1 MSSDDEA
8 LFIKPN
14 LIIEG
19 LIDQFYAW
27 LYLIPPAQSA
37 MNLQNLH
44 LSMLD
49 SYVQQPKVHAAAV
62 ANPKMRGGFFIDHD
76 SERVGEIKALRERL
90 TRENAALLELAAGI
104 KETDELLRAQATG
117 FDLTGLY
124 PQLPDAVRGFV
135 EIVYDLNHQ
144 PSMRFLESLLY
155 RSRFYREERQS
166 IELSLDEGQA
176 RPFTLSTP
184 RLPKPGQLQLPL
196 PLRHSGIDQLF
207 QARLNP
213 QPFDR
218 LREGLEVSDDGQAEI
233 LRSFLTEE
241 PTLPA
246 EREVTSGG
254 RIRYFGHACL
264 VLQSPTVSIITDP
277 FISADHQAGDR
288 YTYVDLPERLDYCL
302 ITHGHQDHIVL
313 ESLLQLRGRI
323 GQVVVPKNGT
333 GNLQDPSIELCL
345 RRLGFDVQVVDD
357 FEEIPFAGGAIVA
370 CPFLGEHSDLDI
382 RAKSTFWLRLADR
395 SIFIDADSS
404 GIEPELY
411 GHIRETVGPTDIAF
425 LGMECDGAPL
435 TWLYSALFTQPVSR
449 KMSLTRKLSG
459 SNAEQALGIVR
470 QLGVNEAYVY
480 AMGEEDWLQH
490 VMATSY
496 TPESY
501 QLKQVAAF
509 LEACAERGVKAEHL
523 LVQKELRW

>member
-1 MSSDDEA
+1 MSSEDL

-37 MNLQNLH
+37 MNLSNLH

-62 ANPKMRGGFFIDHD
+62 ANPKMRGGFFVDYD
-76 SERVGEIKALRERL
+76 GERVAEIKELRERL
-90 TRENAALLELAAGI
+90 VSENSALLELATGI

-124 PQLPDAVRGFV
+124 RQLPDAVRGFV
-135 EIVYDLNHQ
+135 ELVYDLNHQ
-144 PSMRFLESLLY
+144 PSMRFLEPLLY
-155 RSRFYREERQS
+155 RSRYYRDERQS
-166 IELSLDEGQA
+166 IELSLDEGGS

-184 RLPKPGQLQLPL
+184 RLPRPGHLQLPL
-196 PLRHSGIDQLF
+196 PLRHEGIDRLF
-207 QARLNP
+207 SARLSP
-213 QPFDR
+213 ASFGE
-218 LREGLEVSDDGQAEI
+218 LREALEIEADEHAQI
-233 LRSFLTEE
+233 LRSFLTTD
-241 PTLPA
+241 PVIPA
-246 EREVTSGG
+246 ERDVTTGG
-254 RIRYFGHACL
+254 RVRYFGHACL

-277 FISADHQAGDR
+277 FISADHRASDR
-288 YTYVDLPERLDYCL
+288 YTYADLPDHLDYCL

-323 GQVVVPKNGT
+323 GQVLVPKNGS
-333 GNLQDPSIELCL
+333 GNLQDPSIGLCL
-345 RRLGFDVQVVDD
+345 EQLGFDVRVVDD
-357 FEEIPFAGGAIVA
+357 FEEVAFEGGGIVA
-370 CPFLGEHSDLDI
+370 CPFLGEHCDLDI
-382 RAKSTFWLRLADR
+382 RGKSTYWIRMAGR

-411 GHIRETVGPTDIAF
+411 GRICEAVGSADMAF

-449 KMSLTRKLSG
+449 KMSITRKLSG
-459 SNAEQALGIVR
+459 SNAEQAMGIVQKLR
-470 QLGVNEAYVY
+470 ASEAYVY

-509 LEACAERGVKAEHL
+509 LEECAERGVKAEHL
-523 LVQKELRW
+523 LVQRELRW